1 MGKTK
6 KEENS
11 DDIEIIS
18 AGKLFTGSWEKKYWS
33 SSRGK
38 SRYPY
43 PVGYKSARTQNGV
56 TYTMEILEGLK
67 GPSFVISSSDGKSCS
82 GDTPD
87 MAWESFQKKGCSK
100 LWHGKRFSCK
110 IDGAESFGFKNTLV
124 QRLLRELVAS
134 VGDTAEQSFVP
145 SNFSN
150 ECKPSSPGPDLPTCL
165 VKPHVKGKRKMT
177 DKVLTSKRLSKTP
190 VNQHQQEK
198 CTNNGSSS
206 NSKQRDQPN
215 RGSGGPSPFAG
226 ADEVS
231 GFCHS
236 SGVLELENLAT
247 VVENEKCLT
256 MAERGKLDYLDHLE
270 VGGSLSHEGKELS
283 DRSRYGEVQGINNLT
298 QQERSRVS
306 NYQHDLPVVNDDDL
320 CAPDTLDQAEDSSVS
335 SLKNVQV
342 NLIVKDAIVND
353 VGESEVLVPDSLPEG
368 EIDISPCNTGSE
380 KCDADSVSQELA
392 NSMMTL
398 LLPRAV
404 PLLKTFTRKK
414 KKSAKPSKNPTH
426 RSQEE
431 NNMPSISMNDATI
444 DNGLAEHSDLDRM
457 NAKACIPYP
466 RHDSVIPTCGNSDS
480 VVPDSF
486 DNDVPQDPLPR
497 GYSFGDKVPAI
508 HASQMEGASRP
519 ESMISEVLPDICMP
533 EDKEFADCDNSSLNL
548 QTPSKSCCNMTEN
561 NDMNDESRSNIQQKV
576 KLNNKL
582 GGLFKLSG
590 CYVHPIPISMV
601 QLIVKENEIF
611 IFVKCGYS
619 EHKESTL
626 FLYKALQSGER
637 MGCPS
642 LIGHMPIALQI
653 SKDVL
658 GRDIAANRS
667 LLQLTPDAQSI
678 VLSNSIKTPCCRE
691 GKLHCT
697 CPDCTSDICERN
709 AVKIV
714 RLRRGYASLVT
725 KLETAQGVSCLLV
738 CEPSF
743 LLAAEAD
750 GKLKLWI
757 MNSAWSGQKED
768 WYLPTLDWMFPTI
781 MELKAIPKSAIL
793 VVGHNGFGEFAL
805 WDINKRNLVS
815 RFSSPGMSVLEC
827 IPASF
832 FRWQRKGECKTES
845 IINDIMDA
853 TKTWFSSKSE
863 KNHRFS
869 PEDSDVA
876 VWLLI
881 STPSDP
887 DSQCSQSCEQ
897 EANPVENWRLALLV
911 NKTVITASVLDG
923 GAAAVTSVGHGVVG
937 KSNGTVY
944 LWELSTGKKL
954 GNLHSFKGSR
964 VSCVATDTSES
975 GALAIASADQ
985 LLVYMPA

>member
-6 KEENS
+6 KEEKS

-18 AGKLFTGSWEKKYWS
+18 AGKLFTGPWEKKYWS

-100 LWHGKRFSCK
+100 LLHGKRFSCK
-110 IDGAESFGFKNTLV
+110 IDGAESFGFKNTFV

-150 ECKPSSPGPDLPTCL
+150 ECQPSSLGPDLPTNL
-165 VKPHVKGKRKMT
+165 VKPHIEGKRKMI
-177 DKVLTSKRLSKTP
+177 DKVVTSKRLSRTP

-215 RGSGGPSPFAG
+215 PGSGGPSTFAG

-231 GFCHS
+231 SFCHS
-236 SGVLELENLAT
+236 SGVMEPENLAT
-247 VVENEKCLT
+247 IVENEKCLT
-256 MAERGKLDYLDHLE
+256 IAERGKLDSLDHLK
-270 VGGSLSHEGKELS
+270 VGGSLSHEEKELS

-298 QQERSRVS
+298 QKERSRVS
-306 NYQHDLPVVNDDDL
+306 NYQHDLPVVNGDDL
-320 CAPDTLDQAEDSSVS
+320 CGPDTLDQAEDSSVS
-335 SLKNVQV
+335 SRKNVQV

-353 VGESEVLVPDSLPEG
+353 VGESEVLVPDSLPED
-368 EIDISPCNTGSE
+368 EIGISPCNTGSE

-414 KKSAKPSKNPTH
+414 KKSAKPPKNPTH

-431 NNMPSISMNDATI
+431 NNMPNIGVNDATI
-444 DNGLAEHSDLDRM
+444 DSGLAEHSDLDRM

-466 RHDSVIPTCGNSDS
+466 CQDSVISTCGYSDS
-480 VVPDSF
+480 VVPDGF
-486 DNDVPQDPLPR
+486 DNDVPQDPLPH
-497 GYSFGDKVPAI
+497 GFSFGDKVPAI

-519 ESMISEVLPDICMP
+519 ESMISEVLQDICMP

-548 QTPSKSCCNMTEN
+548 QTPSTSCCNMIEN
-561 NDMNDESRSNIQQKV
+561 NEMNDESRSNIQQKV
-576 KLNNKL
+576 KLNDKL

-590 CYVHPIPISMV
+590 CYVHPMPISMV
-601 QLIVKENEIF
+601 QLIVKENEMF
-611 IFVKCGYS
+611 IFVKCGYP
-619 EHKESTL
+619 ERKESTL

-642 LIGHMPIALQI
+642 LIGHMSIALQI

-725 KLETAQGVSCLLV
+725 KLETAQGVCCLLV

-768 WYLPTLDWMFPTI
+768 WYLPTVDWMFPTI

-815 RFSSPGMSVLEC
+815 RFSSPGMSVSEC

-832 FRWQRKGECKTES
+832 FRWQRKGQSKTES

-853 TKTWFSSKSE
+853 TKTSFSSKSE

-887 DSQCSQSCEQ
+887 DSQCSQSYEQ
-897 EANPVENWRLALLV
+897 EPNPAGYWKLALLV
-911 NKTVITASVLDG
+911 NKTVIVGSVLDG

-937 KSNGTVY
+937 KGNGTVY

-964 VSCVATDTSES
+964 VSCVTTDTSES

-985 LLVYMPA
+985 LLVYMQS